1 MIALFIG
8 GTGTISMAITRLAVA
23 QGWKLY
29 LLNRGNR
36 PAKDIPEGVELIN
49 ADIYNESEFDVVCD
63 FIVFH
68 PSALE
73 RDYRLF
79 KGRTIANVLTH
90 PEFQKD
96 DPEFDDWCDKVI
108 ETLEAAKKN
117 FK

>member
-1 MIALFIG
+1 
-8 GTGTISMAITRLAVA
+8 MAITRLAVA

-36 PAKDIPEGVELIN
+36 PAEDIPEGVELIN
-49 ADIYNESEFDVVCD
+49 ADIYNESDVAEKIKGMEFDVVCD

-79 KGRTIANVLTH
+79 KGRTIANVQAH

>member
-1 MIALFIG
+1 
-8 GTGTISMAITRLAVA
+8 MAITRLAVA

-36 PAKDIPEGVELIN
+36 PAEDIPAGVEIIN
-49 ADIYNESEFDVVCD
+49 ADIYDEAAVAEKIKGMQFDVVCD

-79 KGRTIANVLTH
+79 KGKTKQ
-90 PEFQKD
+90 FM
-96 DPEFDDWCDKVI
+96 
-108 ETLEAAKKN
+108 
-117 FK
+117 